1 MSTTDTNLVTQ
12 VDVYIKK
19 KDRLMGLIAI
29 DTNRI
34 IIYITEANDNVSE
47 DHSSNIEVNRAEVNQ
62 DVS

>member
-1 MSTTDTNLVTQ
+1 MSTTDINLVTQ
-12 VDVYIKK
+12 VDIYIKK

>member
-29 DTNRI
+29 DTNRKVT
-34 IIYITEANDNVSE
+34 YIAEANDKVSE